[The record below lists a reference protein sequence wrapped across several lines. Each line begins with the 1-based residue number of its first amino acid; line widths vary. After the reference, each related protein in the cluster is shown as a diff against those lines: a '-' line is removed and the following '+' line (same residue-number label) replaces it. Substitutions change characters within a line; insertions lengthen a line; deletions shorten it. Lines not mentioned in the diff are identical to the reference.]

1 MTGEWSIREGQSN
14 DVPDILHLWRDA
26 DSTVSVT
33 DTADDIR
40 CVLDSPAVML
50 NVALIEERIIG
61 TVIGTFEGW
70 RGNIYRMAVHRDY
83 RRQGIASGLLDS
95 VGDFFDSGGA
105 KRITALVESEHP
117 WAAGFWESMGYQY
130 HQGMARYYLNRSN
143 TGV

>member
-1 MTGEWSIREGQSN
+1 MTSEWSIREGRTY
-14 DVPDILHLWRDA
+14 DIPDIRQLWRDS
-26 DSTVSVT
+26 DTTVSVT

-40 CVLDSPAVML
+40 GVLVSPAALL
-50 NVALIEERIIG
+50 NVAIIEGQIVG
-61 TVIGTFEGW
+61 TVIGTFDGW

-83 RRQGIASGLLDS
+83 RRHGIARNLLISLDNFFES
-95 VGDFFDSGGA
+95 VGA

-117 WAAGFWESMGYQY
+117 WAVGFWESVGYQY